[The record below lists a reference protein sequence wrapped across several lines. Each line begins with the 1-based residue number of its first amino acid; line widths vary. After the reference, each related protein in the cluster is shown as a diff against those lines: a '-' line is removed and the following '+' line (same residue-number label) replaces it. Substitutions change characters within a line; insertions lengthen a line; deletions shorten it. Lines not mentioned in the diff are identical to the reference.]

1 MLEIRRTKAADDD
14 LDDIFAYIAV
24 DNLAAAERVI
34 RRIEDAE
41 ARLAEYPDL
50 GRTRDTFSRVR
61 EAGRSVTT

>member
-34 RRIEDAE
+34 RHR
-41 ARLAEYPDL
+41 
-50 GRTRDTFSRVR
+50 GR
-61 EAGRSVTT
+61 